1 MTEEK
6 VVIAGGGV
14 AGLYTAWRLVNAG
27 HAPASIE
34 LLEAGD
40 RVGGRLWSIQMRSD
54 SSLPAELGGM
64 FLNDQQPLVYG
75 LVRQVFDLDLAPV
88 TPAPDFAWLRGKRFS
103 IEQFADPDI
112 LPYQLR
118 PDEQGLSYHALTLL
132 AIERMAPE
140 IKQYWPFNPAGSREQ
155 SLAYLRNHRFE
166 GRLLCDWG
174 FWNLMARVISNEA
187 WQALRDVVSTYTL
200 FANWNALDAIV
211 SIVLEQAGKWYRL
224 AHGYQQLPE
233 RLAAALREAGV
244 KINLS
249 SPLHLVQR
257 LSRRTGPAFSLE
269 VGVGPDAR
277 QIQADRLVLA
287 LPLMPI
293 VKLVN
298 RSPDLQSSPLA
309 AQLKSIRALPAC
321 KIFLTFDQPWWR
333 DVPDGPG
340 KIQPDTYGVSHTDL
354 PMRQCYYL
362 GVDEASGQGLVMAS
376 YADGTAVDFWRAL
389 ADDNGHAGK
398 LESTLSR
405 RAITEIQSELSEMHG
420 VEVPPPTGGLFIDWA
435 KAPFGGGWHNWQ
447 PGYKSWEI
455 APLMARP
462 DPALPLHVC
471 GEAFSEAQG
480 WTEGALGS
488 AETMLQKEFGLK
500 APAWL
505 NDSAGSPPPN

>member
-1 MTEEK
+1 MSKERI
-6 VVIAGGGV
+6 VIAGAGV
-14 AGLYTAWRLVNAG
+14 AGLYAAWRLVKAG
-27 HAPASIE
+27 HDPAAIE
-34 LLEAGD
+34 ALEAGD
-40 RVGGRLWSIQMRSD
+40 RLGGRLWSIQMRSD

-64 FLNDQQPLVYG
+64 FFNDQQPLVYG
-75 LVRQVFDLDLAPV
+75 LVRKVFDLDLAPV
-88 TPAPDFAWLRGKRFS
+88 TPAPDFAWLRGKRFH
-103 IEQFADPDI
+103 IDQFADPSI

-118 PDEQGLSYHALTLL
+118 PDEQGLSYYGLTML
-132 AIERMAPE
+132 AIERMAPD
-140 IKQYWPFNPAGSREQ
+140 IKQYWPFNPEGSRDA
-155 SLAYLRNHRFE
+155 SLAYLREHRYD

-224 AHGYQQLPE
+224 VHGYQQLPE
-233 RLAAALREAGV
+233 HLARAASEAGV
-244 KINLS
+244 RISLS
-249 SPLHLVQR
+249 SPLNRVERSGQGFLVDTGSDQH
-257 LSRRTGPAFSLE
+257 RRQLP
-269 VGVGPDAR
+269 
-277 QIQADRLVLA
+277 ADRLVLA

-293 VKLVN
+293 RRLIN
-298 RSPDLQSSPLA
+298 ASPDLQTSQLLA
-309 AQLKSIRALPAC
+309 PLKSIRALPAC

-333 DVPDGPG
+333 EVPDGPG
-340 KIQPDTYGVSHTDL
+340 KIQPETYGVSHTDL

-389 ADDNGHAGK
+389 SEDCGHSGK
-398 LESTLSR
+398 LESALSR
-405 RAITEIQSELSEMHG
+405 RAIKEIQSELSEIHG
-420 VEVPPPTGGLFIDWA
+420 VKVPPPTGGLFIDWA
-435 KAPFGGGWHNWQ
+435 QAPFGGGWHNWQ
-447 PGYKSWEI
+447 SGFKSWQI

-480 WTEGALGS
+480 WTEGALAS
-488 AETMLQKEFGLK
+488 TEFMLQKEFGLA

-505 NDSAGSPPPN
+505 QESAGNAAG